1 MCSWSLARS
10 SFVSAF
16 DEALSLQ
23 APRTQC
29 ITRKGLLC
37 HRPRRGGLTPP
48 MWGAYFVES
57 ISLLQSCILVVTP
70 KGETLHQRLLSYKSM
85 SRNYYYYMLN
95 STVCICARRMP
106 RLRRRRSEAQKASI
120 TYCTEPSVQSP
131 SLTERKLP
139 LTGLA
144 SLFSIV
150 RDCLRFV

>member
-1 MCSWSLARS
+1 MRRCLYRRHGHSASPERDSFVIDRDEEALRRRCGGRILWSLFHCYS
-10 SFVSAF
+10 HVW
-16 DEALSLQ
+16 
-23 APRTQC
+23 
-29 ITRKGLLC
+29 K
-37 HRPRRGGLTPP
+37 
-48 MWGAYFVES
+48 
-57 ISLLQSCILVVTP
+57 ILVVTP